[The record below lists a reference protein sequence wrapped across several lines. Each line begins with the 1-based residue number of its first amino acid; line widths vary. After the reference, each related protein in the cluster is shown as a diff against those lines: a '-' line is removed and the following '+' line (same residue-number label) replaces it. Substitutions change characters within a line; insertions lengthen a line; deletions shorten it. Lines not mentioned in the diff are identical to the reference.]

1 MVDKI
6 ILENI
11 VSDELTI
18 DLSDYLVC
26 PEIEIPK
33 PTPILSVIQ
42 DGRLVDIFTEENIS
56 MIQGQAK
63 AKKSFF
69 IKSIC
74 EGILKG
80 NNKLSSNYYRN
91 DIAIIDTE
99 QSTYHCYMAVKSV
112 KYMTGKTIS
121 YFSVAELDSK
131 QKMSLV
137 EKFLK
142 VSPNCGFLILD
153 NIVHFLNNFNDVE
166 ESSLV
171 TQWLVKIKKQY
182 NVHICTVLHENAGES
197 GKARGHLGTNLKNL
211 CESILK
217 IEVDRNNRSKSII
230 SALAMRGREFDSFA
244 IEIDGQGIPFLSDH
258 TDYTQNKF

>member
-6 ILENI
+6 NLDNLSSEE
-11 VSDELTI
+11 SKI
-18 DLSDYLVC
+18 DLSDYLVS
-26 PEIEIPK
+26 PEFEVPRPI
-33 PTPILSVIQ
+33 PILSVIQ
-42 DGRLVDIFTEENIS
+42 NGFVIDIFTEENIS

-80 NNKLSSNYYRN
+80 NNKLSSNYQRN
-91 DIAIIDTE
+91 EIAIIDTE
-99 QSTYHCYMAVKSV
+99 QSTYHCYMAVRSV

-121 YFSVAELDSK
+121 YFSVAELNSS

-137 EKFLK
+137 ETFLK
-142 VSPNCGFLILD
+142 ANPNCGFLILD

-171 TQWLVKIKKQY
+171 TQWLVKIKKLY

-197 GKARGHLGTNLKNL
+197 GKARGHLGTNL
-211 CESILK
+211 
-217 IEVDRNNRSKSII
+217 
-230 SALAMRGREFDSFA
+230 
-244 IEIDGQGIPFLSDH
+244 
-258 TDYTQNKF
+258 